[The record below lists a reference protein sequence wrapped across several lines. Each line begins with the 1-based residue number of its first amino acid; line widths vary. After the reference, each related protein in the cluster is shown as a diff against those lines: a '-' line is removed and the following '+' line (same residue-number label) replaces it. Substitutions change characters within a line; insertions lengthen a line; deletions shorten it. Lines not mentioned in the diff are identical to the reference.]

1 MLYSI
6 LLSVIKK
13 VHKMILLIG
22 GEKGGTGKSTIA
34 TNIAVKLAHQ
44 QQEVVIIDCDPQ
56 CTATKWVSRRN
67 KLFANLPK
75 VFCIQK
81 TGDIYDTTIDMSN
94 RYKYVI
100 IDAGGR
106 DSEELR
112 TAMVAC
118 HKMYIPLKA
127 SQPDIETSHHIIQL
141 VKLAKTLNPKLL
153 AFTMISMAPTNH
165 VLKEDQEAILL
176 LSKLNI
182 AKVSNI
188 IIRERKV
195 YRDAIADGKGVI
207 EYDNIKATNEIKQL
221 SEEIFFNE

>member
-1 MLYSI
+1 
-6 LLSVIKK
+6 
-13 VHKMILLIG
+13 MILLIG

-34 TNIAVKLAHQ
+34 TNIAVNLAHQ

-56 CTATKWVSRRN
+56 GTATKWLARRN
-67 KLFANLPK
+67 KLFPDLPK
-75 VFCIQK
+75 VFSIQK
-81 TGDIYDTTIDMSN
+81 TGDIYDTSIDMSN

-118 HKMYIPLKA
+118 NKMYIPLKA
-127 SQPDIETSHHIIQL
+127 SQPDIETSNHIIQL
-141 VKLAKTLNPKLL
+141 IKLAKALNPKLL

-195 YRDAIADGKGVI
+195 YRDAIADGKGVM
-207 EYDNIKATNEIKQL
+207 EYENIKAKNEIMQL
-221 SEEIFFNE
+221 FKEIFRND

>member
-1 MLYSI
+1 
-6 LLSVIKK
+6 
-13 VHKMILLIG
+13 MILLIG

-34 TNIAVKLAHQ
+34 TNIAVNLAHQ

-56 CTATKWVSRRN
+56 GTATKWLSRRN
-67 KLFANLPK
+67 KLFPNLPK
-75 VFCIQK
+75 VFSIQK
-81 TGDIYDTTIDMSN
+81 TGDIYDTSIDMSH

-118 HKMYIPLKA
+118 NKMYIPLKA
-127 SQPDIETSHHIIQL
+127 SQPDIETSNHIIQL
-141 VKLAKTLNPKLL
+141 IKLAKTLNPKLL
-153 AFTMISMAPTNH
+153 ALTMISMAPTNH

-182 AKVSNI
+182 AKTSNVI
-188 IIRERKV
+188 IHERKV
-195 YRDAIADGKGVI
+195 YRDAIADGKGVM
-207 EYDNIKATNEIKQL
+207 EYDNIKAKNEIIQL
-221 SEEIFFNE
+221 LEEIFYNE

>member
-1 MLYSI
+1 
-6 LLSVIKK
+6 
-13 VHKMILLIG
+13 MILLIG

-34 TNIAVKLAHQ
+34 TNIAVNLAHQ

-56 CTATKWVSRRN
+56 GTATKWLSRRN
-67 KLFANLPK
+67 KLFPNLPK
-75 VFCIQK
+75 VFSIQK
-81 TGDIYDTTIDMSN
+81 TGDIYDTSIDMSH

-118 HKMYIPLKA
+118 NKMYIPLKA
-127 SQPDIETSHHIIQL
+127 SQPDIETSNHIIQL
-141 VKLAKTLNPKLL
+141 IKLAKTLNPKLL

-182 AKVSNI
+182 AKTSNVI
-188 IIRERKV
+188 IHERKV
-195 YRDAIADGKGVI
+195 YRDAIADGKGVM
-207 EYDNIKATNEIKQL
+207 EYDNIKAKNEIMQL
-221 SEEIFFNE
+221 FEEIFYNE

>member
-1 MLYSI
+1 
-6 LLSVIKK
+6 
-13 VHKMILLIG
+13 MILLIG

-56 CTATKWVSRRN
+56 CTATKWLSRRN

-141 VKLAKTLNPKLL
+141 VKLAKTNTEHYKLVKMLYKAVIKNKDL
-153 AFTMISMAPTNH
+153 ATLLPQFRNKHKQIFNDKLEHLEEATNKGWIDDGRYLEM
-165 VLKEDQEAILL
+165 VNNIKETYD
-176 LSKLNI
+176 KCMT
-182 AKVSNI
+182 
-188 IIRERKV
+188 
-195 YRDAIADGKGVI
+195 
-207 EYDNIKATNEIKQL
+207 EYDIFDKLITNPSAL
-221 SEEIFFNE
+221 SV

>member
-1 MLYSI
+1 
-6 LLSVIKK
+6 
-13 VHKMILLIG
+13 MILLIG

-34 TNIAVKLAHQ
+34 TNIAVNLAHQ

-56 CTATKWVSRRN
+56 GTATKWLSRRN
-67 KLFANLPK
+67 KLFPNLPK
-75 VFCIQK
+75 VFSIQK
-81 TGDIYDTTIDMSN
+81 TGDIYDTSIDMSH

-118 HKMYIPLKA
+118 NKMYIPLKA
-127 SQPDIETSHHIIQL
+127 SQPDIETSNHIIQL
-141 VKLAKTLNPKLL
+141 IKLAKTLNPKLL
-153 AFTMISMAPTNH
+153 ALTMISMAPTNH

-182 AKVSNI
+182 AKTSNVI
-188 IIRERKV
+188 IHERKV

-207 EYDNIKATNEIKQL
+207 EYDNIKAKNEIMQL
-221 SEEIFFNE
+221 FKEIFCNE

>member
-1 MLYSI
+1 
-6 LLSVIKK
+6 
-13 VHKMILLIG
+13 MILLIG

-34 TNIAVKLAHQ
+34 TNIAVNLAHQ

-56 CTATKWVSRRN
+56 GTATKWLSRRN
-67 KLFANLPK
+67 KLFPNLPK
-75 VFCIQK
+75 VFSIQK
-81 TGDIYDTTIDMSN
+81 TGDIYDTSIDMSH

-118 HKMYIPLKA
+118 NKMYIPLKA
-127 SQPDIETSHHIIQL
+127 SQPDIETTNHIIQL
-141 VKLAKTLNPKLL
+141 IKLARTLNPKLL
-153 AFTMISMAPTNH
+153 AFTMISMASTNR

-182 AKVSNI
+182 AKTSNVI
-188 IIRERKV
+188 IHERKV
-195 YRDAIADGKGVI
+195 YRDAIADGKGI
-207 EYDNIKATNEIKQL
+207 MEYDNIKAKNEIMQL
-221 SEEIFFNE
+221 FEEIFCNE

>member
-1 MLYSI
+1 
-6 LLSVIKK
+6 
-13 VHKMILLIG
+13 MILLIG

-34 TNIAVKLAHQ
+34 TNIAVNLAHQ

-56 CTATKWVSRRN
+56 GTATKWLSRRN
-67 KLFANLPK
+67 KLFPNLPK
-75 VFCIQK
+75 VFSIQK
-81 TGDIYDTTIDMSN
+81 TGDIYDTSIDMSH

-118 HKMYIPLKA
+118 NKMYIPLKA
-127 SQPDIETSHHIIQL
+127 SQPDIETSNHIIQL
-141 VKLAKTLNPKLL
+141 IKLAKTLNPKLL
-153 AFTMISMAPTNH
+153 ALTMISMAPTNH

-182 AKVSNI
+182 AKTSNVI
-188 IIRERKV
+188 IHERKV
-195 YRDAIADGKGVI
+195 YRDAIADGKGVM
-207 EYDNIKATNEIKQL
+207 EYNNIKAKNEIIQL
-221 SEEIFFNE
+221 LEEIFYNE

>member
-1 MLYSI
+1 
-6 LLSVIKK
+6 
-13 VHKMILLIG
+13 MILLIG

-34 TNIAVKLAHQ
+34 TNIAVNLAYQ

-56 CTATKWVSRRN
+56 GTATKWLSRRN
-67 KLFANLPK
+67 KLFPNLPK
-75 VFCIQK
+75 VFSIQK
-81 TGDIYDTTIDMSN
+81 TGDIYDTSIDMSH

-118 HKMYIPLKA
+118 NKMYIPLKA
-127 SQPDIETSHHIIQL
+127 SQPDIETSNHIIQL
-141 VKLAKTLNPKLL
+141 IKLARTLNPKLL

-182 AKVSNI
+182 AKTSNVI
-188 IIRERKV
+188 IHERKV
-195 YRDAIADGKGVI
+195 YRDAIAVADGKGVM
-207 EYDNIKATNEIKQL
+207 EYDNIKAKNEIIQL
-221 SEEIFFNE
+221 LEEIFYNE

>member
-1 MLYSI
+1 MVY
-6 LLSVIKK
+6 
-13 VHKMILLIG
+13 KMILLVG

-44 QQEVVIIDCDPQ
+44 QKEVVIVDCDPQ
-56 CTATKWVSRRN
+56 CTASKWLARRN
-67 KLFANLPK
+67 KLFPSLPK

-81 TGDIYDTTIDMSN
+81 TGDIYDTTIDMAN
-94 RYKYVI
+94 RYKHVI
-100 IDAGGR
+100 VDAGGR

-118 HKMYIPLKA
+118 DKMYIPLKA

-141 VKLAKTLNPKLL
+141 IKLAKTLNPKLL
-153 AFTMISMAPTNH
+153 AFILISMASTNH
-165 VLKEDQEAILL
+165 LLKEDQEATIL

-188 IIRERKV
+188 IIHERKI
-195 YRDAIADGKGVI
+195 YRDAIADGRGVV
-207 EYDNIKATNEIKQL
+207 EYDNAKAINEIVQL
-221 SEEIFFNE
+221 SEEIFFDE

>member
-1 MLYSI
+1 
-6 LLSVIKK
+6 
-13 VHKMILLIG
+13 MILLIG

-34 TNIAVKLAHQ
+34 TNIAVNLAHQ

-56 CTATKWVSRRN
+56 GTATKWLSRRN
-67 KLFANLPK
+67 KLFPNLPK
-75 VFCIQK
+75 VFSIQK
-81 TGDIYDTTIDMSN
+81 TGDIYDTSIDMSH

-118 HKMYIPLKA
+118 NKMYIPLKA
-127 SQPDIETSHHIIQL
+127 SQPDIETSNHIIQL
-141 VKLAKTLNPKLL
+141 IKLAKTLNPKLL

-182 AKVSNI
+182 AKTSNVI
-188 IIRERKV
+188 IHERKV
-195 YRDAIADGKGVI
+195 YRDAIADGKGVM
-207 EYDNIKATNEIKQL
+207 EYDNIKAKNEVIQL
-221 SEEIFFNE
+221 LEEIFYNE